1 MPSDSF
7 VHLHL
12 HTEYSFLDGAV
23 RMKELMKKAKE
34 LGMPAVAITDHGNLH
49 GAIEFYQAA
58 TAAGI
63 KPIIGCEAYM
73 APAAMKDRATNQ
85 RDATYHFTLLA
96 KDETGYRNLVK
107 MISIA
112 HLDGF
117 HYKPRIDK
125 ELLSKHSAGLI
136 GLSGCLKGEINMAI
150 QSDNLAKARQSTA
163 EFRDILGPENFFIE
177 MHDHGIDEQRKCNQM
192 LPKLAAEFGLGLV
205 AANDVHFLERS
216 HHETHDV
223 MVCIGTGKMV
233 NDERRMRYQPDLY
246 FKSRDEMRALFPD
259 HPEAI
264 TNTLAIAERINLELQ
279 FGVSKY
285 PEYPVP
291 EGKTRETYLRE
302 LCYKGLHQRF
312 GERAGTD
319 SELIK
324 RLDYEVDILER
335 TGFVSYFLIVW
346 DFIHYAKQRG
356 IPVGPGRGS
365 AAGSLVA
372 YVLGITDIDP
382 LQFGLIFERFL
393 NPERVSPPDIDVDF
407 CKDRRGEVL
416 DYVRQK
422 YGDRRVS
429 QIVTFN
435 KMNAKSAVRDVGRV
449 IGLSYGE
456 ADRLARMIPN
466 GPGQQNITLTES
478 ALANPELRRAIET
491 EPATRQLWDH
501 ALLLEGRSRNFGVH
515 AAGIV
520 IGDRDLSEY
529 VPLRR
534 DPKEKEVITQYPMGP
549 LNDLGLLKKD
559 FIGLRTQTVLQDAEE
574 LIRKRVRILSSR
586 MFRWKIWRRLPCSTA
601 RKR

>member
-34 LGMPAVAITDHGNLH
+34 FGMPAVAITDHGNLH

-58 TAAGI
+58 MDAGI

-73 APAAMKDRATNQ
+73 APGAMKDRPTNQ
-85 RDATYHFTLLA
+85 RDAAYHFTLLA

-150 QSDNLAKARQSTA
+150 QSDNLAKARQSVA
-163 EFRDILGPENFFIE
+163 EFRDILGAENFFLE
-177 MHDHGIDEQRKCNQM
+177 MHDHGIEVQHKCNAM
-192 LPKLAAEFGLGLV
+192 LPQLAREFGLGLV

-233 NDERRMRYQPDLY
+233 HDERRMRYPAELY

-264 TNTLAIAERINLELQ
+264 TNTLAIAERINLKLE

-291 EGKTRETYLRE
+291 EGKTREAYLRE
-302 LCYKGLHQRF
+302 LCYKGLHERY

-324 RLDYEVDILER
+324 RLDYEVDILEK
-335 TGFVSYFLIVW
+335 TGFVSYLLIVW
-346 DFIHYAKQRG
+346 DFIHFAKGRK

-365 AAGSLVA
+365 AAGSIVA
-372 YVLGITDIDP
+372 YVLGITDVDP
-382 LQFGLIFERFL
+382 LKYGLLFERFL
-393 NPERVSPPDIDVDF
+393 NPERVSMPDIDVDF
-407 CKDRRGEVL
+407 CFERRGEVIE
-416 DYVRQK
+416 YVRER
-422 YGDRRVS
+422 YGRESVG
-429 QIVTFN
+429 QIVTFGTM
-435 KMNAKSAVRDVGRV
+435 KARAAVKDVARVLRIPPGDADKITKLIPFGPAYSLTIGDAVKKVDEMRDLVRGNPLYQRLV
-449 IGLSYGE
+449 SLSS
-456 ADRLARMIPN
+456 R
-466 GPGQQNITLTES
+466 
-478 ALANPELRRAIET
+478 IE
-491 EPATRQLWDH
+491 
-501 ALLLEGRSRNFGVH
+501 GISRHMSVH
-515 AAGIV
+515 AAGVV
-520 IGDRDLSEY
+520 IAPGPLSDY
-529 VPLRR
+529 VPVCTAPTRGAGSSAEGE
-534 DPKEKEVITQYPMGP
+534 DAIITQYEMGA
-549 LNDLGLLKKD
+549 LEKVGMLKMDMLGLKTLTVIHD
-559 FIGLRTQTVLQDAEE
+559 AVNMIGTRHGLELR
-574 LIRKRVRILSSR
+574 
-586 MFRWKIWRRLPCSTA
+586 M
-601 RKR
+601 